1 MKTALLSVLLL
12 SAAAGADPNR
22 TDAPGPATSSPSSGD
37 CGFPG
42 AMGINDLHGQIQ
54 ALYDDV
60 FILSGISGRKPTLV
74 FQDDPSPKPSPA
86 RCRRAG
92 GRRDSTE
99 FEIVVS
105 QRLCELS
112 HSLDQTAFIF
122 GHELGHYAKGHVPE
136 LEKANDAAMAECSQ
150 DADCAA
156 QKIKSLRMAREEE
169 ADSFAVETLSKPGSR
184 YQASAGADS
193 MARYQDLRW
202 VLDQDQA
209 PDGLHDPL
217 SQRADAIRAQ
227 AAAAAAR

>member
-1 MKTALLSVLLL
+1 VKTALFCVLLL
-12 SAAAGADPNR
+12 AASAAADPNR
-22 TDAPGPATSSPSSGD
+22 TDAPGPRSADPSSGD

-42 AMGINDLHGQIQ
+42 TMGLNDLHGQLQ

-60 FILSGISGRKPTLV
+60 FLLSGIQGPKPALV
-74 FQDDPSPKPSPA
+74 FQDDASAKASPA

-92 GRRDSTE
+92 GRRDSAE

-122 GHELGHYAKGHVPE
+122 AHELGHFAKGHVPE
-136 LEKANDAAMAECSQ
+136 LERANDAALAECSQ
-150 DADCAA
+150 DPACAA
-156 QKIKSLRMAREEE
+156 QKVKSLRMAREEE
-169 ADSFAVETLSKPGSR
+169 ADSYAVATLSKPGSR
-184 YQASAGADS
+184 YQAAAGADS

-202 VLDQDQA
+202 ALDQDQA

-217 SQRADAIRAQ
+217 SPRAEAIRAE
-227 AAAAAAR
+227 AAAGR